1 MTLEISLA
9 KLNIDKELNSILDK
23 LYKQQKMSRTEDPLD
38 GDDVDELVE
47 LISIE
52 FNYMQGN
59 MTDEEYMRNRN
70 ELGTKNWHI

>member
-1 MTLEISLA
+1 MIFEISLA

-38 GDDVDELVE
+38 GDDVEELVE

-70 ELGTKNWHI
+70 EIWH

>member
-1 MTLEISLA
+1 MIFEISLA

-38 GDDVDELVE
+38 GDDVEELVE

-70 ELGTKNWHI
+70 EI

>member
-1 MTLEISLA
+1 MILEISLA

-70 ELGTKNWHI
+70 D